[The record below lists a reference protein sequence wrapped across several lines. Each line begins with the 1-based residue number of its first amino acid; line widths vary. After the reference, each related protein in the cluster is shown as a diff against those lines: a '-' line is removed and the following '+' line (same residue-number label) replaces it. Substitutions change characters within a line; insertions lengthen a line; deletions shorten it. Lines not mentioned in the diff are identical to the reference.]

1 MGRSTGNGGPLVKAI
16 VIGDANN
23 VYPGEHVAKATS
35 VTPGQT
41 EVSLRAWEG
50 QGIRTGIWEV
60 TPGTFSSTR
69 EGYDEICQIL
79 SGTATITEVGGTTFE
94 IGPGSLFVTPAG
106 WEGSWTVHETLRKMW
121 VVADVAAE

>member
-1 MGRSTGNGGPLVKAI
+1 MVKAT
-16 VIGDANN
+16 VISDATT
-23 VYPGEHVAKATS
+23 VYPGEHVTKATS

-69 EGYDEICQIL
+69 DGYDEICQII
-79 SGTATITEVGGTTFE
+79 SGTATISEADGSTFE

-106 WEGSWTVHETLRKMW
+106 WEGTWTVHETLRKMW
-121 VVADVAAE
+121 VVADIKAD

>member
-1 MGRSTGNGGPLVKAI
+1 MVKAT
-16 VIGDANN
+16 VISDATA
-23 VYPGEHVAKATS
+23 VHPGEHVAKATS

-69 EGYDEICQIL
+69 DGYDEICQIIT
-79 SGTATITEVGGTTFE
+79 GTATISEPDGSTFE

-106 WEGSWTVHETLRKMW
+106 WEGTWTVHETLRKMW
-121 VVADVAAE
+121 VVADIKAD